1 FFKGLA
7 IFLNEDKIE
16 YTYTFNRPAKL
27 LYLFTMNT
35 DVTIVVD
42 AETGDYKIKKPFW
55 TIFAS
60 GETKGVKEYNFTQ
73 YAAF

>member
-1 FFKGLA
+1 
-7 IFLNEDKIE
+7 
-16 YTYTFNRPAKL
+16 
-27 LYLFTMNT
+27 MNT